1 MKSKQHSFKIFLFY
15 FFLSTIFS
23 CEKIE
28 KTIDEPL
35 PEFYLT
41 STITEAN
48 ETQVKVKG
56 EISTKRALSK
66 DVMGVVYSEKPFPTI
81 ENDKILI
88 SSDKGAFDITVKN
101 LKPKTA
107 YYFRSYLQTNDKI
120 YYSNQLSSTPLYDNR
135 WQRLSDFPSDLIY
148 STGILYIGEY
158 EEGSQPIF
166 VGSEK
171 EEKDLSFYYTFN
183 YQNLNLSEQKW
194 TYNTYRG
201 NILGFSGLK
210 DLYIVNPNRDRVF
223 IGGGYRINNSLT
235 SPRVYNQNIWKN
247 GSLQFN
253 LPCPIETETAGITI
267 NDRMFVIATESNGEV
282 YEFTNLQWDR
292 MKNNTFINLGRVKAT
307 GTRTRGYIISESE
320 TPQIQGGKLYEF
332 DPDTENWTPKKTF
345 AGDERVE
352 GILFATKEKVYYG
365 LGRNKKSLQALKDI
379 WEYDPKIDNWKQIAV
394 YPGNG
399 NVRLVQTVFK
409 DVVYFGMGYQTF
421 LNQNEA
427 TESGGVKDFWVFRP

>member
-1 MKSKQHSFKIFLFY
+1 MKTHYLII
-15 FFLSTIFS
+15 FFLVLLSS

-56 EISTKRALSK
+56 EISTKRALSQ
-66 DVMGVVYSEKPFPTI
+66 DVVGVVYSEKPFPTI

-88 SSDKGAFDITVKN
+88 SSDKGVFDVTIKN

-135 WQRLSDFPSDLIY
+135 WTRLVDFPSDLIY
-148 STGILYIGEY
+148 STGILYMAEYSESLIG
-158 EEGSQPIF
+158 GTNLTFI
-166 VGSEK
+166 GSEK
-171 EEKDLSFYYTFN
+171 EDKDLSFYYTFN
-183 YQNLNLSEQKW
+183 YQDINISEQKW
-194 TYNTYRG
+194 TFNINRG
-201 NILGFSGLK
+201 RVLGFSGLR
-210 DLYIVNPNRDRVF
+210 DLYIVNPNKDRVF
-223 IGGGYRINNSLT
+223 VGGGYRINNSLP
-235 SPRVYNQNIWKN
+235 SPRVYNQNIWKD
-247 GSLQFN
+247 GDKQFN

-267 NDRMFVIATESNGEV
+267 DKRMFVIATESNGEV

-292 MKNNTFINLGRVKAT
+292 MKNNSFINLGRVKAT

-320 TPQIQGGKLYEF
+320 TPQIQGGRLYEF
-332 DPDTENWTPKKTF
+332 DPNTENWTPKKTF
-345 AGDERVE
+345 TGDERVE
-352 GILFATKEKVYYG
+352 GVLFANKEKVYYG
-365 LGRNKKSLQALKDI
+365 LGRNKKTLQALKDI
-379 WEYDPKIDNWKQIAV
+379 WEYDPKIDSWKQIAV

-399 NVRLVQTVFK
+399 NVRLIQTVFK
-409 DVVYFGMGYQTF
+409 DVFYLGMGYQTF
-421 LNQNEA
+421 LNQNVA
-427 TESGGVKDFWVFRP
+427 TESGGVKDFWEFRL